1 MYTIFEIAKNFQERE
16 HGIFIEKIQRL
27 CWYAYSWYI
36 LSNNSPDQKNLDTLF
51 DGQAQ
56 AGVDGPI
63 FKKLYEDI
71 QFNNSEK
78 LNKAKDITNIKVIEY
93 LDQIW
98 KVYGRLTLFQLNHLT
113 KQEKPWVN
121 ARAGLQSND
130 TILRKI
136 NNYDIFEEYSNES

>member
-36 LSNNSPDQKNLDTLF
+36 FSNNSPDQKNLDTLF
-51 DGQAQ
+51 NGQAQ

-63 FKKLYEDI
+63 FKELYEDV

-78 LNKAKDITNIKVIEY
+78 LNKAKDITNIKVIKY

-98 KVYGRLTLFQLNHLT
+98 KIYGRLTLFQLNHLT

-121 ARAGLQSND
+121 ARNRLQTNSSN
-130 TILRKI
+130 LRDI
-136 NNYDIFEEYSNES
+136 DNYDIFKEPSYES

>member
-1 MYTIFEIAKNFQERE
+1 MYTVFEIAKNFLERE
-16 HGIFIEKIQRL
+16 PDMSLKKLQKL

-36 LSNNSPDQKNLDTLF
+36 FSNNSSDQKNLDTLF

-121 ARAGLQSND
+121 ARTGLQSNNM
-130 TILRKI
+130 ILREI
-136 NNYDIFEEYSNES
+136 NNYDIFEEYSNKS

>member
-16 HGIFIEKIQRL
+16 HNIFIEKIQRL

-36 LSNNSPDQKNLDTLF
+36 FSNNSPDQKNLDTLF
-51 DGQAQ
+51 NGQAQ

-63 FKKLYEDI
+63 FKELYEDV

-98 KVYGRLTLFQLNHLT
+98 KVYGKLTGSQLDKLT
-113 KQEKPWVN
+113 KQEKPWIN
-121 ARAGLQSND
+121 ARNRLQTNSTN
-130 TILRKI
+130 LRDI
-136 NNYDIFEEYSNES
+136 DNYDIFEEPSYES

>member
-1 MYTIFEIAKNFQERE
+1 MYTIFEIAKKFQEKE

-36 LSNNSPDQKNLDTLF
+36 VSNNSPDEKNLDTLF

-56 AGVDGPI
+56 AGVNGTI
-63 FKKLYEDI
+63 FKELYEDA
-71 QFNNSEK
+71 QFNKSEK

-121 ARAGLQSND
+121 ARAGLKPND
-130 TILRKI
+130 TSLKKI
-136 NNYDIFEEYSNES
+136 NNYDIFEEYSNEV